1 MLRLAIAQIRPR
13 KGAYEENL
21 CRLGALF
28 REVGSWPEPPELL
41 VAPETALTGY
51 FLEGGVRDLA
61 ITGDQLF
68 ADLSRQHQE
77 AGTPPLDVALGFYE
91 VHGNR
96 LYNSGLYAMLGGPD
110 AGIRHIHRKIFLP
123 TYGVF
128 DEERFVEAGRS
139 VQAFDTRWGRAA
151 ILICEDAWHSFTPM
165 LAALDGAQLIIIP
178 SASPARGVVTSDD
191 TAGRP
196 VSLARWSRLA
206 QDIAGEHGVYVALSQ
221 LVGFEGGKAFPGG
234 SILAGPRGDLL
245 AQGPVFQE
253 AIIPAVIDFEE
264 ITRARADLP
273 LLADLEMRL
282 PHLLGSLHAARRE
295 RGEAGSKQGQRG
307 SGEAGT
313 LVSDQPDGGPAKK
326 PRSKKESPNAQTV
339 PLARL
344 PASPPRGPLAPL
356 PARFNPQQDPLAIDV
371 ELTQQWLREF
381 IRDEVQRRRKFD
393 KVVIGLSGGVDSSLV
408 AYLAVE
414 ALGAANVLGVRMPYR
429 SSSSESLAHAQLV
442 IDALGIPSTTVD
454 ISPAVDALAGAIGEA
469 RPERSERME
478 PARLGNIMAR
488 TRMITLFD
496 LSAAHRALPLGTGN
510 KTERLLGYFTWHADD
525 SPPVN
530 PIGDLFKTQVWA
542 LARHLGV
549 PDVIVSKPASA
560 DLIKGQTDEGDF
572 GISYPRADAILHW
585 ILLGYRGPEISA
597 LGFEEAEIALVRKRL
612 DSTHWKR
619 RLPTVAML
627 SGTAIGEYYLRPVD
641 Y

>member
-1 MLRLAIAQIRPR
+1 VLRLAIAQLRPR
-13 KGAYEENL
+13 KGAYDENL
-21 CRLGALF
+21 CKLGAVF
-28 REVGSWPEPPELL
+28 REVSSWSEPPELV

-61 ITGDQLF
+61 LPAERLF
-68 ADLSRQHQE
+68 DDLSRQH
-77 AGTPPLDVALGFYE
+77 ADARAAPLDIALGFYE
-91 VHGNR
+91 IHRNR
-96 LYNSGLYAMLGGPD
+96 LYNSGLYATLGGPD
-110 AGIRHIHRKIFLP
+110 AGIRHVHRKVFLP

-139 VQAFDTRWGRAA
+139 VQAFDTGWGRAA

-165 LAALDGAQLIIIP
+165 LAALGGAQLIIIP
-178 SASPARGVVTSDD
+178 SASPARGVVTTDD

-196 VSLARWSRLA
+196 TSLARWGRIV
-206 QDIAGEHGVYVALSQ
+206 QDIAGEHGVFVALSQ

-234 SILAGPRGDLL
+234 SIVSNPRGDIL
-245 AQGPVFQE
+245 ASGPIFEE
-253 AIIPAVIDFEE
+253 AVIPATLDFEE
-264 ITRARADLP
+264 ITRARVDLP

-282 PHLLGSLHAARRE
+282 PHLLGSLHAARR
-295 RGEAGSKQGQRG
+295 S
-307 SGEAGT
+307 
-313 LVSDQPDGGPAKK
+313 DGGDGEGGAK
-326 PRSKKESPNAQTV
+326 
-339 PLARL
+339 AR
-344 PASPPRGPLAPL
+344 PT
-356 PARFNPQQDPLAIDV
+356 PARHPINSTAMRTLASVTGDPLAIDAD
-371 ELTQQWLREF
+371 LTRRWLVEF
-381 IRDEVQRRRKFD
+381 IRDEVRRRRSFEQ
-393 KVVIGLSGGVDSSLV
+393 VVVGLSGGVDSSLV
-408 AYLAVE
+408 AFLAVE
-414 ALGAANVLGVRMPYR
+414 ALGPENVLGVRMPYR
-429 SSSSESLAHAQLV
+429 TSSPESLSHAQLV
-442 IDALGIPSTTVD
+442 IDALGIRSVTVD
-454 ISPAVDALAGAIGEA
+454 ISTAVDGLAAAIGGT
-469 RPERSERME
+469 PE
-478 PARLGNIMAR
+478 PGRLGNIMAR

-510 KTERLLGYFTWHADD
+510 KTERLFGYFTWHADD

-560 DLIKGQTDEGDF
+560 DLIVGQTDESDF

-585 ILLGYRGPEISA
+585 ILLGYRDAEIA
-597 LGFEEAEIALVRKRL
+597 TLGFTADETALVRKRL

>member
-1 MLRLAIAQIRPR
+1 MLRLAIAQFRPR

-21 CRLGALF
+21 CRFGSLL
-28 REVGSWPEPPELL
+28 REVGGWAEPPELL

-61 ITGDQLF
+61 VSADRLF
-68 ADLSRQHQE
+68 DDLSRQHHD
-77 AGTPPLDVALGFYE
+77 AKAPPLDVALGFYE
-91 VHGNR
+91 VHQNR
-96 LYNSGLYAMLGGPD
+96 LFNSGMYATLGGPE
-110 AGIRHIHRKIFLP
+110 AGIRHIHRKVFLP

-139 VQAFDTRWGRAA
+139 VEAFDTRWGRAS

-165 LAALDGAQLIIIP
+165 LAALDGAQLVIIP
-178 SASPARGVVTSDD
+178 SASPARGVSTTDD

-196 VSLARWSRLA
+196 VSLGRWTRIA

-234 SILAGPRGDLL
+234 SIVASPRGDILV
-245 AQGPVFQE
+245 QGPIFDE
-253 AIIPAVIDFEE
+253 ALLPATLDFDE

-273 LLADLEMRL
+273 LLSDLEMRL
-282 PHLLGSLHAARRE
+282 PHLLGSLHRARRS
-295 RGEAGSKQGQRG
+295 AGHDDGRADHVRPQTAGGAKPSRQRAKG
-307 SGEAGT
+307 R
-313 LVSDQPDGGPAKK
+313 DRKPAI
-326 PRSKKESPNAQTV
+326 P
-339 PLARL
+339 
-344 PASPPRGPLAPL
+344 PASAEH
-356 PARFNPQQDPLAIDV
+356 PLAIDPD
-371 ELTQQWLREF
+371 LTRRWLVEF
-381 IRDEVQRRRKFD
+381 IRDEVRRRRNFER
-393 KVVIGLSGGVDSSLV
+393 VVIGLSGGVDSSLV
-408 AYLAVE
+408 AYLAAE
-414 ALGAANVLGVRMPYR
+414 AIGAENVIGVRMPYR
-429 SSSSESLAHAQLV
+429 TSSADSLAHAQLV
-442 IDALGIPSTTVD
+442 IDALGIQSLTVD
-454 ISPAVDALAGAIGEA
+454 ISAAVDGLAGAIGSS
-469 RPERSERME
+469 PD
-478 PARLGNIMAR
+478 PGRLGNIMAR

-510 KTERLLGYFTWHADD
+510 KTERLFGYFTWHADD

-530 PIGDLFKTQVWA
+530 PIGDLFKTQVWM

-549 PDVIVSKPASA
+549 PEVIVAKPASA
-560 DLIKGQTDEGDF
+560 DLITGQTDEGDF

-585 ILLGYRGPEISA
+585 ILLGYRNADIAG
-597 LGFEEAEIALVRKRL
+597 LGFSEEEITLVRRRL

-627 SGTAIGEYYLRPVD
+627 SATAIGEYYLRPVD

>member
-1 MLRLAIAQIRPR
+1 VLRLAIAQIRPH
-13 KGAYEENL
+13 KGAYEQNL
-21 CRLGALF
+21 CRVGALF
-28 REVGSWPEPPELL
+28 REVGHWPEPPDLI
-41 VAPETALTGY
+41 VAPETTLTGY

-61 ITGDQLF
+61 VPAEQLF
-68 ADLSRQHQE
+68 DDLSRQHAE
-77 AGTPPLDVALGFYE
+77 AGIPSLDIALGFYE

-96 LYNSGLYAMLGGPD
+96 LYNSGLYATLGGSD

-151 ILICEDAWHSFTPM
+151 MLICEDAWHSFTPM

-196 VSLARWSRLA
+196 VSLARWARLA
-206 QDIAGEHGVYVALSQ
+206 QDISGEHGVYVALPQ

-234 SILAGPRGDLL
+234 SILAGPRGDIL
-245 AQGPVFQE
+245 AQAPVFQE
-253 AIIPAVIDFEE
+253 AIIPAVLDFEE

-282 PHLLGSLHAARRE
+282 PHLLGSLHHARRE
-295 RGEAGSKQGQRG
+295 KPGSGAAGQRG
-307 SGEAGT
+307 G
-313 LVSDQPDGGPAKK
+313 
-326 PRSKKESPNAQTV
+326 RSVQDSPERTTADAS
-339 PLARL
+339 AR
-344 PASPPRGPLAPL
+344 PPRPPAAPL
-356 PARFNPQQDPLAIDV
+356 PPSPARFHPKQDPLAIDS
-371 ELTQQWLREF
+371 ELTRRWLVEF
-381 IRDEVQRRRKFD
+381 IRDEVQRRRKFER
-393 KVVIGLSGGVDSSLV
+393 VVIGLSGGVDSSLV

-414 ALGAANVLGVRMPYR
+414 ALGPANVMGIRMPYR
-429 SSSSESLAHAQLV
+429 ASSRESLDHAQLV
-442 IDALGIPSTTVD
+442 IEALKIPSRTVD
-454 ISPAVDALAGAIGEA
+454 ISGAVDALASAIGGEV
-469 RPERSERME
+469 E

-496 LSAAHRALPLGTGN
+496 LSAALRALPLGTGN
-510 KTERLLGYFTWHADD
+510 KTERLFGYFTWHADD

-542 LARHLGV
+542 LARHLRV
-549 PDVIVSKPASA
+549 PEVIVAKPASA

-585 ILLGYRGPEISA
+585 ILLGYRQPEIAA
-597 LGFEEAEIALVRKRL
+597 LGFEEAEIHLVRSRL

>member
-1 MLRLAIAQIRPR
+1 VLRLAIAQVRPQ
-13 KGAYEENL
+13 KGAYQENL
-21 CRLGALF
+21 CRFGALL
-28 REVGSWPEPPELL
+28 REVGAWPEPPELL

-61 ITGDQLF
+61 ISADQLF
-68 ADLSRQHQE
+68 DDLSRQHEE

-96 LYNSGLYAMLGGPD
+96 LYNSGLYATLGGSD
-110 AGIRHIHRKIFLP
+110 AGIRHVHRKIFLP

-151 ILICEDAWHSFTPM
+151 LLICEDAWHSFTPM
-165 LAALDGAQLIIIP
+165 LAALDGAQVIIIP
-178 SASPARGVVTSDD
+178 SASPARGVITTDD

-196 VSLARWSRLA
+196 VSLARWSRLV
-206 QDIAGEHGVYVALSQ
+206 QDIAGEHGVYVALAQ

-234 SILAGPRGDLL
+234 SILAGPRGDVL
-245 AQGPVFQE
+245 AQAPVFQE

-295 RGEAGSKQGQRG
+295 RGDAGKVSGAGALWAGGKRGSKSTPRG
-307 SGEAGT
+307 S
-313 LVSDQPDGGPAKK
+313 
-326 PRSKKESPNAQTV
+326 
-339 PLARL
+339 PL
-344 PASPPRGPLAPL
+344 PPL
-356 PARFNPQQDPLAIDV
+356 PARFNLQQDPLAIDPD
-371 ELTQQWLREF
+371 LTRRWLVEF
-381 IRDEVQRRRKFD
+381 IRDEVQRRRKFER
-393 KVVIGLSGGVDSSLV
+393 VLVGLSGGVDSSLV
-408 AYLAVE
+408 AYLATE
-414 ALGAANVLGVRMPYR
+414 ALGPANVIGIRMPYR
-429 SSSSESLAHAQLV
+429 SSSPESLAHAQLV
-442 IDALGIPSTTVD
+442 IDELGIGARTVD
-454 ISPAVDALAGAIGEA
+454 ISSAVDALASAIGGVV
-469 RPERSERME
+469 E

-496 LSAAHRALPLGTGN
+496 LSAALRALPLGTGN
-510 KTERLLGYFTWHADD
+510 KTERLFGYFTWHADD

-585 ILLGYRGPEISA
+585 ILLGYKAPEIAA
-597 LGFEEAEIALVRKRL
+597 LGFEEAEIELVRTRL